1 MKKTLLFFL
10 LFSFLF
16 SFSQEKTAT
25 ALLQEGVKEIANTH
39 FNNAITL
46 LSESATLARETADKV
61 TLSKA
66 YSKLGE
72 AYLKNE
78 NPSGALKYY
87 LLSLPLLKETND
99 NLAYATLSK
108 EVGILYADQK
118 KYNLSIQ
125 YFNEAIKKAKQ
136 LNNETLN
143 ADCLINIGF
152 LYEDQNNIDKSLE
165 AYSQALAIY
174 RARGLDQFAGQTLSD
189 MGRAYKKKGDYLQ
202 SILNYKE
209 ALGYFSNVNDRN
221 KVAKT
226 LSSLGKV
233 LNLMEDYPESLRVYE
248 QAYIDA
254 IAIKNSEVIVDA
266 SLGMALAYER
276 LRQYPEAVRYHKIHE
291 QKKDSF
297 VAANHAN
304 EIARLKSRYEKQE
317 ENPTVKAVDEDNAPV
332 VLSTGNIYKIIA
344 IIGFCIFV
352 ILLAVFFLWRR
363 NQLLKNKEDKMFME
377 AEGEERLRLV
387 QDIHNDLDSKL
398 TEINYLS
405 ESIVERTTGM
415 PTIRSK
421 GEAMQETTKKI
432 EENIRDLV
440 WLLTPNTTTL
450 TNYVGS
456 IKEYVLDYF
465 KGTDVEVLLS
475 ASDGISLN
483 IISKESQRELLAVI
497 KESLISITQDPQA
510 TKVFFGITYSGTR
523 LMISIKDNGQGL
535 EKNEADKKRIEN
547 NLQSIGGIMRIDS
560 ETGWGTMVKIIIPLK
575 KTVQS

>member
-1 MKKTLLFFL
+1 MKKNLLFFL
-10 LFSFLF
+10 LFSFLL
-16 SFSQEKTAT
+16 SFSQEKTAD
-25 ALLQEGVKEIANTH
+25 ALFQEGVKEITNSH
-39 FNNAITL
+39 FKNAIAL
-46 LSESATLARETADKV
+46 LKESAGLARETADKT
-61 TLSKA
+61 TLSKTYA
-66 YSKLGE
+66 KLGE

-78 NPSGALKYY
+78 NPSEALKHY
-87 LLSLPLLKETND
+87 LLSLPLLKEIND

-108 EVGILYADQK
+108 EVGVLYADQK
-118 KYNLSIQ
+118 KHDLSIQ
-125 YFNEAIKKAKQ
+125 YYTEAIKQAKQ
-136 LNNETLN
+136 LNNEPLT
-143 ADCLINIGF
+143 ADCLTGIG
-152 LYEDQNNIDKSLE
+152 LSYEDLNSIDKALE
-165 AYSQALAIY
+165 SYSQALAIY
-174 RARGLDQFAGQTLSD
+174 RARGMDQDAGQTLSN

-209 ALGYFSNVNDRN
+209 ALGYFSNANDRY

-254 IAIKNSEVIVDA
+254 IAIKYNEVIIDA
-266 SLGMALAYER
+266 SLGMALAYEK

-297 VAANHAN
+297 VTASHEN
-304 EIARLKSRYEKQE
+304 EIARLKRRYEAQDKE
-317 ENPTVKAVDEDNAPV
+317 TVKIVEQDTSPTM
-332 VLSTGNIYKIIA
+332 LSSGKIYKIIA

-352 ILLAVFFLWRR
+352 LLVVLFFLWRR
-363 NQLLKNKEDKMFME
+363 NQLQKNKEDKMFME

-456 IKEYVLDYF
+456 IKEYVLGYF
-465 KGTDVEVLLS
+465 KDTSVEVLLS

-497 KESLISITQDPQA
+497 KESLISITEDPQA

-535 EKNEADKKRIEN
+535 EKKEADKKRIEN

-560 ETGWGTMVKIIIPLK
+560 EAGWGTMVKIIIPLRK
-575 KTVQS
+575 PVQGS